1 MHSDHPANEPVGR
14 GYIIDPV
21 IPPSSFMGKKALQLN
36 ELQGF
41 IFGGPAGVRTR
52 DPLIKSQMLY
62 RLSYRP
68 KKGTFAGGHF
78 YLPAKEE
85 FFYRIALCRARA
97 NYLFSF
103 DSHHEDH
110 RLTSELALAMYER
123 GSA

>member
-1 MHSDHPANEPVGR
+1 MGLHPTSLESEASSKLNCKEKTLLSLKIAGL
-14 GYIIDPV
+14 YI
-21 IPPSSFMGKKALQLN
+21 
-36 ELQGF
+36 
-41 IFGGPAGVRTR
+41 GGPAGVRTR

-68 KKGTFAGGHF
+68 KKGTVAGGHS

-103 DSHHEDH
+103 DSLKEGHC
-110 RLTSELALAMYER
+110 LSSETCLGYI
-123 GSA
+123 